1 MLLLFVAHTRA
12 RWLRL
17 SPWNHLAITRLVWSQ
32 ALTKAAIREVESKA
46 KARRVQVVEAAAARS
61 ALMKANVTR
70 SIYHELVREMGFG
83 GRDLLLLQYVES
95 MRASLATRA
104 EQGGGEIYMDI
115 TTPGL
120 FKDPVTKALQV

>member
-1 MLLLFVAHTRA
+1 MLLLFVAHARA
-12 RWLRL
+12 R
-17 SPWNHLAITRLVWSQ
+17 WNHLAITRLVWSQ

-70 SIYHELVREMGFG
+70 SIYHELVRKMGFG

-104 EQGGGEIYMDI
+104 EQGGGELYMDI

-120 FKDPVTKALQV
+120 FKDPITKALQV